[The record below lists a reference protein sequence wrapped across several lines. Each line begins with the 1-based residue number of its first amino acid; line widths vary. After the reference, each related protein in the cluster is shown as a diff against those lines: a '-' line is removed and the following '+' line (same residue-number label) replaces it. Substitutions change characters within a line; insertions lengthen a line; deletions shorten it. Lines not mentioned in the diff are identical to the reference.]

1 MSDAELGGA
10 IKRLENFE
18 PFKMMQ
24 VKILEL
30 TPDWRSITLLLP
42 LSGAAINHQG
52 TMFGGFMASLAD
64 PIAALSCGKLFP
76 GYAAWTRKLKIDFIR
91 AGTTDL
97 QLRFD
102 FPAELEP
109 IIAKELEEKNRSTPT
124 FKYAYYLED
133 GTLCA
138 KVKCI
143 VAIRPQGYMK
153 K

>member
-10 IKRLENFE
+10 IKRLESFE

-30 TPDWRSITLLLP
+30 SPDWRRIRLLLP
-42 LSGAAINHQG
+42 LSKAAINHQG
-52 TMFGGFMASLAD
+52 TMFGGFIASLAD
-64 PIAALSCGKLFP
+64 PVAALSCGKLFP
-76 GYAAWTRKLKIDFIR
+76 GYAAWTRKLTVDFKR

-97 QLRFD
+97 ELRFD
-102 FPAELEP
+102 FPQELEP
-109 IIAKELEEKNRSTPT
+109 IIKKDLEEKKRSTPV
-124 FKYAYYLED
+124 FEYAYYRTD

-138 KVKCI
+138 AVECT
-143 VAIRPQGYMK
+143 VALRPQGYMK

>member
-24 VKILEL
+24 VQILEL
-30 TPDWRSITLLLP
+30 SPDWRSIKLLLP
-42 LSGAAINHQG
+42 LTEAATNHQG

-64 PIAALSCGKLFP
+64 PVAALSCGKIFP
-76 GYAAWTRKLKIDFIR
+76 GYAAWTRKLSVDFLR

-97 QLRFD
+97 ELCFD
-102 FPAELEP
+102 FPAEQEP
-109 IIAKELEEKNRSTPT
+109 IIAKELAQKGRSTPT
-124 FKYAYYLED
+124 FIYSYHLKD
-133 GTLCA
+133 GTVCA
-138 KVKCI
+138 EVECT

>member
-30 TPDWRSITLLLP
+30 TPDWRTIKLLLP
-42 LSGAAINHQG
+42 LSEAATNHQG

-64 PIAALSCGKLFP
+64 PVAALACGKQFP
-76 GYAAWTRKLKIDFIR
+76 EYAAWTRKLSIDFLR

-97 QLRFD
+97 ELRFS
-102 FPAELEP
+102 FPPKLEKV
-109 IIAKELEEKNRSTPT
+109 IAKELQEKQRSTPT
-124 FKYAYYLED
+124 FSYSYHLND

-138 KVKCI
+138 EVKCV

-153 K
+153 N

>member
-24 VKILEL
+24 VQILEL
-30 TPDWRSITLLLP
+30 APDWRNITLLLP
-42 LSGAAINHQG
+42 LSMAATNHQG

-64 PIAALSCGKLFP
+64 PVAALSCGKLFP
-76 GYAAWTRKLKIDFIR
+76 GYAAWTRKLTIDFLR

-97 QLRFD
+97 ELRFN
-102 FPAELEP
+102 FPSELEP
-109 IIAKELEEKNRSTPT
+109 VIKYELETKGRSTPT
-124 FKYAYYLED
+124 FSYAYHLKD
-133 GTLCA
+133 GALCA
-138 KVKCI
+138 EVTCI
-143 VAIRPQGYMK
+143 VAIRAQGYMK

>member
-30 TPDWRSITLLLP
+30 SPDWRTIRLLLP
-42 LSGAAINHQG
+42 LSKAATNHQG

-64 PIAALSCGKLFP
+64 PVAALACGRQFP
-76 GYAAWTRKLKIDFIR
+76 DYAAWTRKLSLDFLK

-97 QLRFD
+97 ELRFE
-102 FPAELEP
+102 FPEELEP
-109 IIAKELEEKNRSTPT
+109 EIAKELEEKGRSTPT
-124 FKYAYYLED
+124 FTYAYYLDD
-133 GTLCA
+133 GSLCA
-138 KVKCI
+138 KVECT

>member
-1 MSDAELGGA
+1 MTDVELGGA

-30 TPDWRSITLLLP
+30 TPDWRKIRLLLP
-42 LSGAAINHQG
+42 LSNAAINHQG
-52 TMFGGFMASLAD
+52 TMFGGFIASLAD

-76 GYAAWTRKLKIDFIR
+76 EYAAWTRKLKVDFKR

-97 QLRFD
+97 ELRFD
-102 FPAELEP
+102 FPPELEP
-109 IIAKELEEKNRSTPT
+109 VIVKELNENGRSTPT
-124 FKYAYYLED
+124 FEYAYYLKD
-133 GTLCA
+133 GSVCA
-138 KVKCI
+138 AIECD
-143 VAIRPQGYMK
+143 VALRPQGYMK

>member
-1 MSDAELGGA
+1 MSDVELGGA

-18 PFKMMQ
+18 PYKMMQ

-30 TPDWRSITLLLP
+30 TLDWRTIKLLLP
-42 LSGAAINHQG
+42 LSKAATNHQG

-64 PIAALSCGKLFP
+64 PVAALACGKLFP
-76 GYAAWTRKLKIDFIR
+76 GYAAWTRKLTIDFLR

-97 QLRFD
+97 ELRFD
-102 FPAELEP
+102 FPPELEP
-109 IIAKELEEKNRSTPT
+109 VIKKELEVKGRSTPT
-124 FKYAYYLED
+124 FKYSYHLKD
-133 GTLCA
+133 GSQCA
-138 KVKCI
+138 EVECV

>member
-24 VKILEL
+24 VQILEL
-30 TPDWRSITLLLP
+30 SPDWRTIKLLLP
-42 LSGAAINHQG
+42 LSEAATNHQG

-64 PIAALSCGKLFP
+64 PVAALSCGKLFP
-76 GYAAWTRKLKIDFIR
+76 GYAAWTRKLTVDFLR

-97 QLRFD
+97 ELRFE
-102 FPAELEP
+102 FPSELEP
-109 IIAKELEEKNRSTPT
+109 VIEKELQEKGRSTPT
-124 FKYAYYLED
+124 FIYAYHLKD

-138 KVKCI
+138 QVECT

-153 K
+153 E